1 MSMAKT
7 SVLFVCM
14 GNICRSPAAKSFFRR
29 EVELEGLS
37 KSFEIDSAGTG
48 GWHKGAPPDSRMQE
62 AAEKQGLCISGSARQ
77 VCQDDFNRYDLIFC
91 MDDDNYA
98 NLMSMG
104 AIPEKTHKLL
114 PFIGHDSIVDVPDP
128 YYGGEEGFNFVV
140 TLIHDATKQLLNKL
154 T

>member
-1 MSMAKT
+1 MAKT

-14 GNICRSPAAKSFFRR
+14 GNICRSPAAESFFRK
-29 EVELEGLS
+29 EVELAGLS
-37 KSFEIDSAGTG
+37 TSFDIDSAGTG

-62 AAEKQGLCISGSARQ
+62 AAEKQGLYISGSARQ
-77 VCQDDFNRYDLIFC
+77 VCKADFDHFDWIFC

-104 AIPEKTHKLL
+104 ANPKSTFKLL
-114 PFIGHDSIVDVPDP
+114 PFTGHDSIEDVPDP

-140 TLIHDATKQLLNKL
+140 RLIHEASKKLLNKL